1 MQGMGIIMSE
11 EFKRISPE
19 EALKQCD
26 KENRGRLK
34 IIIGYAP
41 GVGKTYSM
49 LNEGNRRAGRGK
61 DIVVGYVE
69 SHQRIETDKQIG
81 DLEIIPRKKIEY
93 NNVVMEEMDAEAVI
107 SRNPQIVLIDELAHT
122 NVPGSKNQKRYEDV
136 EEILCKG
143 IDVITTLNI
152 QHLESLNDV
161 VRQITGIAVRETIP
175 DYIVEKA
182 DEVVV
187 VDITP
192 DALQNRLKRGNVYNL
207 EKVPQALKNFFRKGN
222 LNALRELALRQTAEE
237 VDEEL
242 EEYMK
247 EHGIKENW
255 RIVERVMVCIGPSP
269 SAKKLIRRGA
279 RIARRYK
286 CEWMVVSVDCTHS
299 FAPRPTQKQH
309 EMLQSYH
316 KLAKQLGAE
325 VVTLMGKSI
334 SGKLSEFAHERHIT
348 QIIIGHSRRTKLQT
362 LLRGSTVS
370 KLLKQTKNI
379 EVHVI
384 PNDL

>member
-1 MQGMGIIMSE
+1 MSD

-19 EALKQCD
+19 EALKQCNQ
-26 KENRGRLK
+26 ENKGKLK
-34 IIIGYAP
+34 IFIGYAP

-49 LNEGNRRAGRGK
+49 LNEGNRRLKRGE
-61 DIVVGYVE
+61 DIVVGYLE
-69 SHQRIETDKQIG
+69 SHQREETDRQIG
-81 DLEIIPRKKIEY
+81 ELKVIPRKKIEY
-93 NNVVMEEMDAEAVI
+93 NGVVMEEMDTDAIIA
-107 SRNPQIVLIDELAHT
+107 RKPQTVLIDELAHT
-122 NVPGSKNQKRYEDV
+122 NVPGSKYKKRYEDV
-136 EEILCKG
+136 EEILCNG
-143 IDVITTLNI
+143 INVITTLNI
-152 QHLESLNDV
+152 QHMESLNDV
-161 VRQITGIAVRETIP
+161 VKQITGITVRETIP

-182 DEVVV
+182 DELVV

-255 RIVERVMVCIGPSP
+255 RIVERVMVCISSSP

-286 CEWMVVSVDCTHS
+286 CEWIVVSVNCTHV
-299 FAPRPTQKQH
+299 FAPKTTPKQL
-309 EMLQSYH
+309 ESLESYF

-325 VVTLMGKSI
+325 VVTLTGKSI
-334 SGKLSEFAHERHIT
+334 SGELAKFAHERHIT
-348 QIIIGHSRRTKLQT
+348 QIIIGHANRTKLQT